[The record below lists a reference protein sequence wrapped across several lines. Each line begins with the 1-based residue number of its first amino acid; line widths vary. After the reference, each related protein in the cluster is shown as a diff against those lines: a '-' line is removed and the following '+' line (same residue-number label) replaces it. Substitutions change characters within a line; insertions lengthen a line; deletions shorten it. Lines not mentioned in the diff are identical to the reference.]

1 MIAGRT
7 AEIERATCET
17 RVRVMLGLDDTA
29 GAGDAA
35 GAGDVAGASNGAAC
49 SIDLSCGF
57 LGHMLELF
65 AFHGGF
71 RLEVTGSGDTHVT
84 TITWWRTWGSVQR
97 STHLAGHGHAA
108 VLMDEALCMVTIDI
122 SGRPRL
128 VTTPASSEKVG
139 DFDTELVEEFMQALA
154 SNAGLTLHVNV
165 MYGRN
170 THHIIEAMFKA
181 LGRAL
186 AQAAAVSRVGGG
198 AAATAGVSVPS
209 SKGVL

>member
-1 MIAGRT
+1 
-7 AEIERATCET
+7 
-17 RVRVMLGLDDTA
+17 MLGLDDTA

-71 RLEVTGSGDTHVT
+71 RLEVTGSGDTHVDYH
-84 TITWWRTWGSVQR
+84 
-97 STHLAGHGHAA
+97 HLVEDVGICLGTALKKALGDKAGIARYGHAA
-108 VLMDEALCMVTIDI
+108 VPMDEALCMVTIDI

-128 VTTPASSEKVG
+128 VYNASLPAEKVG